1 MSAFVV
7 EGKRLTDEN
16 DIRNM
21 WADHFETLGTP
32 PANTSFDD
40 EFANQISNQVRDIF
54 SLCLEDPS
62 GALNELLMYEEVVGV
77 CSRLKLGVSGVSI
90 DYEHIRYADPLLWK
104 FLSQLYQQ
112 YFVDFSVSK
121 SMKTGIILPLF
132 KGKGTS
138 VNNKDNYREIT
149 LFLTLCKVYEMILL
163 NRLEKFANEKGYFSE
178 LQFGFREG
186 VGCVE
191 ALFTISETINHML
204 EQGIKNFSCF
214 LDVRKPW
221 FG

>member
-1 MSAFVV
+1 
-7 EGKRLTDEN
+7 
-16 DIRNM
+16 
-21 WADHFETLGTP
+21 
-32 PANTSFDD
+32 
-40 EFANQISNQVRDIF
+40 
-54 SLCLEDPS
+54 
-62 GALNELLMYEEVVGV
+62 MYEEVVGV

-90 DYEHIRYADPLLWK
+90 DYEHIRYADPPLWK
-104 FLSQLYQQ
+104 FLLQLYQQ

-178 LQFGFREG
+178 FREG

-191 ALFTISETINHML
+191 ASFTISETINHML
-204 EQGIKNFSCF
+204 EQGIKNVSCF
-214 LDVRKPW
+214 LDVRKAW